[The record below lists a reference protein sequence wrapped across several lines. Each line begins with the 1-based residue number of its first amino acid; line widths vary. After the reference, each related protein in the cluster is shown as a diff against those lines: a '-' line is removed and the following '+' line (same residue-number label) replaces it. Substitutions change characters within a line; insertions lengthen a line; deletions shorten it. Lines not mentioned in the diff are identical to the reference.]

1 MKKLFIIAAF
11 TLVSMSA
18 QAEIGSSGVG
28 PMAKEE
34 LRGGQFICDEKV
46 VSKDVLNIA
55 YHSSS
60 RQSGKAESAE

>member
-11 TLVSMSA
+11 TLICTSA
-18 QAEIGSSGVG
+18 QAEVSSSGVG

-46 VSKDVLNIA
+46 VNKEELNIA
-55 YHSSS
+55 YSSS
-60 RQSGKAESAE
+60 KAQSGKAESAE